1 MMEPFSMVVA
11 IVAIG
16 CGTGLA
22 VKFMETAQ
30 AIFTSRPRKGDTEL
44 LHEVHALRE
53 EIRQLRSVNNDVV
66 LTLDTTVQRIDRRIG
81 HLESR
86 VSLGAGT
93 SVEEPAEQLVARR

>member
-1 MMEPFSMVVA
+1 MEPFSMVVA

-22 VKFMETAQ
+22 VKFMETVQ
-30 AIFTSRPRKGDTEL
+30 GIFTSRPRKGDAEL

-53 EIRQLRSVNNDVV
+53 EIRQLRCVNNDVV
-66 LTLDTTVQRIDRRIG
+66 LTLDTTVQRIDRRIA

-86 VSLGAGT
+86 ASLGVGA
-93 SVEEPAEQLVARR
+93 PAEAPVEQLVARW